1 MGESTEERVVV
12 EVFVARGIGRR
23 VQQRHGVHLVGL
35 AVERRIEVGLVV
47 FEERLVGAVAVAVP
61 ADVGAAKARKPQ
73 RIELDGA
80 HMPVRHAHLHV
91 HGEVPR
97 ADERVHAVEPRGE
110 HRGGVAHD
118 GGAGHVHAIGGIF
131 RRGEVVAQH
140 IEDVRATRLVE
151 VRVQRVLGA
160 LKIAFENER
169 PGADDA
175 FGVHV
180 VPRRGVLLDVG
191 QSALPVLAVLDG
203 VDAHA
208 AETHRRL
215 QHERCRKLGEIE
227 LEQLVHRTGFEEQVG
242 VEAGQ
247 RSSHGGL
254 VLEQADGAR

>member
-97 ADERVHAVEPRGE
+97 ADERVHAV
-110 HRGGVAHD
+110 
-118 GGAGHVHAIGGIF
+118 
-131 RRGEVVAQH
+131 
-140 IEDVRATRLVE
+140 
-151 VRVQRVLGA
+151 
-160 LKIAFENER
+160 
-169 PGADDA
+169 
-175 FGVHV
+175 
-180 VPRRGVLLDVG
+180 
-191 QSALPVLAVLDG
+191 
-203 VDAHA
+203 
-208 AETHRRL
+208 
-215 QHERCRKLGEIE
+215 
-227 LEQLVHRTGFEEQVG
+227 
-242 VEAGQ
+242 
-247 RSSHGGL
+247 
-254 VLEQADGAR
+254 

>member
-1 MGESTEERVVV
+1 M
-12 EVFVARGIGRR
+12 
-23 VQQRHGVHLVGL
+23 
-35 AVERRIEVGLVV
+35 
-47 FEERLVGAVAVAVP
+47 
-61 ADVGAAKARKPQ
+61 
-73 RIELDGA
+73 
-80 HMPVRHAHLHV
+80 
-91 HGEVPR
+91 
-97 ADERVHAVEPRGE
+97 
-110 HRGGVAHD
+110 
-118 GGAGHVHAIGGIF
+118 
-131 RRGEVVAQH
+131 AQH

-215 QHERCRKLGEIE
+215 QHERRRKLGEIE

-254 VLEQADGAR
+254 VLEQADVARQAFVVGALDDPGQGVLGVRVHALPCVDTANRLVGRYEVQSASVGDRTRESVVQHGMLGLLKPGDQRFGHVGLIEHDHGLTPPSLLQNRRRLPLPPPRALARHHRQRAVYPHVQPRG